1 MRLQMS
7 KLAFAAATRDEERKL
22 VLDTLTRF
30 PLTQGLKMITPHL
43 KKTSPLR
50 EDACTAAVMIGE
62 RIVGSDAKSVAEAMA
77 KVVAVTKDVEIANRA
92 QVLIAR
98 SK

>member
-1 MRLQMS
+1 
-7 KLAFAAATRDEERKL
+7 
-22 VLDTLTRF
+22 
-30 PLTQGLKMITPHL
+30 MITPHL
-43 KKTSPLR
+43 KTPSLS